1 MTKPNAMDKA
11 EQMTAK
17 YQSKQNALIQAKQV
31 YYMRPTEYWERVIK
45 ELEK

>member
-11 EQMTAK
+11 KQMKAK
-17 YQSKQNALIQAKQV
+17 YQSKENALIQAKQV
-31 YYMRPTEYWERVIK
+31 YYMNPTMYWEGVIK

>member
-11 EQMTAK
+11 EQMK
-17 YQSKQNALIQAKQV
+17 VKHQSKEAALKQAKQV
-31 YYMRPTEYWERVIK
+31 YYMNPTSYWERVVK